1 MNILLIGGLGNIG
14 SPITWQLAEMGHS
27 VYVLGRKKIEQLQPN
42 IIYISGNTEDF
53 NLLQSLQEQYA
64 IDIVINFAIQTLT
77 QAEVNIN
84 AFANRVKQFIFI
96 STVTVLDREKKMSY
110 SQKNLNVAILS
121 VLMRRPS

>member
-96 STVTVLDREKKMSY
+96 STVTVLDREKCRTH
-110 SQKNLNVAILS
+110 
-121 VLMRRPS
+121 RRI

>member
-96 STVTVLDREKKMSY
+96 STVTVLDREKMSY